1 MALRMLEYD
10 LMLGF
15 ADARKIEEEFVI
27 PLPRSCVI
35 YLRHDGSTPDF
46 EQASLVLQDGQTV
59 KYRVPTIKVQKYN
72 LDEMFEKKLY
82 AYLPFYFMR
91 YEKEFPK
98 WERDEEKTRALQK
111 ECEKALMGLLRA
123 LEDRPEEFLN
133 ILEVMRKIT
142 DHVMRKQARLRE
154 GVDKVMGGKI
164 WDLPSDRI
172 REEKAAER
180 AAGKA
185 EGKADDVLEL
195 LEDLGEVP
203 QELRDEIHAE
213 KNLEELSRMH
223 KLAAKVK
230 SIEEFQI
237 KSIYEQ

>member
-1 MALRMLEYD
+1 M
-10 LMLGF
+10 
-15 ADARKIEEEFVI
+15 
-27 PLPRSCVI
+27 
-35 YLRHDGSTPDF
+35 
-46 EQASLVLQDGQTV
+46 
-59 KYRVPTIKVQKYN
+59 
-72 LDEMFEKKLY
+72 
-82 AYLPFYFMR
+82 
-91 YEKEFPK
+91 
-98 WERDEEKTRALQK
+98 
-111 ECEKALMGLLRA
+111 
-123 LEDRPEEFLN
+123 
-133 ILEVMRKIT
+133 
-142 DHVMRKQARLRE
+142 RE